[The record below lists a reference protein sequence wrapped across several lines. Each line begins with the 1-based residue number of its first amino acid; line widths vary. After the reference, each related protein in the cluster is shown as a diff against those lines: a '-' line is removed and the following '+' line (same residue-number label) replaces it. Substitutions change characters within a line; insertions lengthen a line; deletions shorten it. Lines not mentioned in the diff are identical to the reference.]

1 MLGTTNITGNTVK
14 KGSDSSDNNLCLRSD
29 YTVALSDS
37 GGGTLSTSSKI
48 GVAIEKTVTS
58 SSLLFATSATSAMA
72 SCFTSDD
79 SSYNVAYGSS
89 GTLSLAVDNQKQI
102 TLSSSTPSIRITP
115 EGYYTP
121 QTSTTLN
128 SFTGTYVL
136 TGSYT
141 GTSSS
146 KNPDVVF
153 ENTSTER
160 KTIKVKIK
168 DLSLK
173 AYSWCSLGLLEGNGP
188 MDIYI
193 TAEGTNSLQGYN
205 HPAFNTNSD
214 KVQGSNMYLNVK
226 SGSTLLGA
234 SYTGT
239 VSQRVAAEGINFY
252 FNGTLLTSEQKAKN
266 TTFTSTGYTQ

>member
-1 MLGTTNITGNTVK
+1 M
-14 KGSDSSDNNLCLRSD
+14 
-29 YTVALSDS
+29 
-37 GGGTLSTSSKI
+37 
-48 GVAIEKTVTS
+48 
-58 SSLLFATSATSAMA
+58 
-72 SCFTSDD
+72 
-79 SSYNVAYGSS
+79 
-89 GTLSLAVDNQKQI
+89 
-102 TLSSSTPSIRITP
+102 
-115 EGYYTP
+115 
-121 QTSTTLN
+121 
-128 SFTGTYVL
+128 

-168 DLSLK
+168 DLSLE
-173 AYSWCSLGLLEGNGP
+173 AYRWCSLGMLEGNGP

-205 HPAFNTNSD
+205 HPAFNINSD

-226 SGSTLLGA
+226 SGSTLLGSTNKEA
-234 SYTGT
+234 PR
-239 VSQRVAAEGINFY
+239 RVAADGINFY
-252 FNGTLLTSEQKAKN
+252 FNGTLLTSEQKNKN